1 MKLKQVVMAIV
12 AMQVFATAN
21 AARNLIT
28 NFDHRERMGIDLPLG
43 WMKHIRDKATTKI
56 DVAHAVLRGAGG

>member
-1 MKLKQVVMAIV
+1 MMA
-12 AMQVFATAN
+12 VFAL
-21 AARNLIT
+21 AALAACALGAHAEARRNLIT

-43 WMKHIRDKATTKI
+43 WMKHIKDKVTTKI